1 MPIEGD
7 SIVAHS
13 DTERGIVIHHSRCQE
28 VAPFKQDKDR
38 YIPSFW
44 SKRTRKQVRPCHIKV
59 LSDSGPGVLADI
71 ASTFTKSD
79 INIISVLSKSVGSKL
94 TEFSFDIEIYNLDEL
109 KKIMRK
115 VRSMKIVSSCAR
127 EINEAKKK

>member
-1 MPIEGD
+1 M
-7 SIVAHS
+7 S
-13 DTERGIVIHHSRCQE
+13 DN
-28 VAPFKQDKDR
+28 
-38 YIPSFW
+38 
-44 SKRTRKQVRPCHIKV
+44 
-59 LSDSGPGVLADI
+59 GPGVLADI

-94 TEFSFDIEIYNLDEL
+94 TEFSFDIEIYDLDEL

-115 VRSMKIVSSCAR
+115 VRSMKIVSSCVR